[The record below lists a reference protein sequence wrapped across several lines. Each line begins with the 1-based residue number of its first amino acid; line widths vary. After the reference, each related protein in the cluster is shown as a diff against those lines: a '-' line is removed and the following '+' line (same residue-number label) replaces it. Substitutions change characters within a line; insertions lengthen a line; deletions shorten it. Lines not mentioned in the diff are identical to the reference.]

1 MLDFIHVNHQRINI
15 DVSVLDLSIK
25 DQMAILHKGRDFST
39 WGATA
44 RMQTILFLSALVH
57 LLANPASTPGPF
69 SRNLS
74 LQFDNASNNKCS
86 LAVSFFGY
94 LISEDIFHD
103 VRVLNV
109 ILMAKI

>member
-15 DVSVLDLSIK
+15 DVSVLDLS
-25 DQMAILHKGRDFST
+25 LKGSNGHITQGKGFLNLGCYSEN
-39 WGATA
+39 ANY
-44 RMQTILFLSALVH
+44 ILSALVH

-103 VRVLNV
+103 VTVLNV